1 MKSRVSKTSF
11 CKIKY
16 LLTVSLSF
24 ECGEL
29 TDPATWRQVMKQAV
43 DSHPKK

>member
-1 MKSRVSKTSF
+1 MKSRVSETSF
-11 CKIKY
+11 GEIKY
-16 LLTVSLSF
+16 ILTVSLSF

-29 TDPATWRQVMKQAV
+29 TDPTTWRQDMKQAV